1 MILKKERKVN
11 NKVTLQRLTKA
22 SSVMSKSLTI
32 FTILIWRRSTKKT
45 FSLTTNPQKISSN
58 NENSST
64 NKSYSMYSRPSS
76 DLELKSINLLDMIE
90 SN

>member
-1 MILKKERKVN
+1 MILKKKRKVN

-45 FSLTTNPQKISSN
+45 FSLTTNPPKISSN